1 MTVPSGSVA
10 RKGLTPSDRN
20 RLEVGVGLTLCVL
33 SGPLPAP
40 STQSSREVKTALQ
53 CLSRFGRIPWEPGV
67 CREAS
72 AQTAPVSLRQP
83 LQLGHVR
90 AALCLS
96 RPRGQDWGGASS
108 PGQPRSGGL
117 IEVRWIAQPLWSLL
131 PPPVL
136 GSSLVWAQEMVGAG
150 HEGLHAPQ
158 EELYVDHGWRDLLHH
173 VGDEVEFVPWAGQLV
188 ETYTGRKNQ
197 VH

>member
-131 PPPVL
+131 PPPSARIESRL
-136 GSSLVWAQEMVGAG
+136 GPGDGGGGPRGAPRTSGRALCGPRLARSS
-150 HEGLHAPQ
+150 PP
-158 EELYVDHGWRDLLHH
+158 R
-173 VGDEVEFVPWAGQLV
+173 
-188 ETYTGRKNQ
+188 RR
-197 VH
+197 